1 MILFLFGK
9 IGYYINNMIEKP
21 TSAMPLSRQVRY
33 FKESRENWKER
44 ALDKQEQLR
53 FSSQKNSDLE
63 KSRDKWKKEAL
74 SGRQEI
80 KELKKEIENLKKK
93 INQLKKLP

>member
-1 MILFLFGK
+1 MLFRK
-9 IGYYINNMIEKP
+9 ICYYINNMIEKP

-53 FSSQKNSDLE
+53 FFAQKNSDLE
-63 KSRDKWKKEAL
+63 QSRDKWKTEAL

>member
-1 MILFLFGK
+1 MIDK
-9 IGYYINNMIEKP
+9 Q

-53 FSSQKNSDLE
+53 FSAQKNFDLE
-63 KSRDKWKKEAL
+63 KSRDKWKTEAL

>member
-1 MILFLFGK
+1 
-9 IGYYINNMIEKP
+9 MIEKP
-21 TSAMPLSRQVRY
+21 TSVMPLSRQVRY

-53 FSSQKNSDLE
+53 FSAQKNSDLE
-63 KSRDKWKKEAL
+63 KSRDKWKREAL

-80 KELKKEIENLKKK
+80 KELKKEIESLKKK

>member
-1 MILFLFGK
+1 
-9 IGYYINNMIEKP
+9 MIEKP
-21 TSAMPLSRQVRY
+21 TSVMPLSRQVRY

-53 FSSQKNSDLE
+53 FSAQKNSDLE
-63 KSRDKWKKEAL
+63 KSRDKWKREAL
-74 SGRQEI
+74 SGRQQI
-80 KELKKEIENLKKK
+80 KELKKQIESLKKK

>member
-1 MILFLFGK
+1 
-9 IGYYINNMIEKP
+9 MIERP

-44 ALDKQEQLR
+44 ALEKQEQLR

-63 KSRDKWKKEAL
+63 KSRDKWKTEAL

-93 INQLKKLP
+93 TIN